1 MESIRRTKIA
11 DLLKHPAV
19 DTTVNVKGWVRSK
32 RGNKNVN
39 FIALN
44 DGSSIKNVQVVV
56 DVEKFDAEL
65 LKICRE
71 AEEQSADERG
81 MHKCLFVLASR
92 RLVIRRFFLSCVEYH
107 NDRCEKY
114 APDEAS
120 RRLKGE

>member
-11 DLLKHPAV
+11 DLLKQPAV

-65 LKICRE
+65 LKKITTGACLSVVGKLV
-71 AEEQSADERG
+71 ASPGAGQSHRPQYGAG
-81 MHKCLFVLASR
+81 SR
-92 RLVIRRFFLSCVEYH
+92 RWHR
-107 NDRCEKY
+107 
-114 APDEAS
+114 
-120 RRLKGE
+120 